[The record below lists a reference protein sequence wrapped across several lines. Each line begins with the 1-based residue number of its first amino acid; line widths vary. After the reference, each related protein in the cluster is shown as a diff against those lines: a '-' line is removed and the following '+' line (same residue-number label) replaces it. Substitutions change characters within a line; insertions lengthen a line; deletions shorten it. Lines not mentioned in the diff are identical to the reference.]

1 MRSDSGWVISCEAA
15 FSDVETSV
23 GLVRPMPPS
32 LAGRESKLRS
42 RLLGACLPLRAGMRR
57 VEIMSSR
64 GCKKLLMFGM
74 VRASCVHLLV
84 KPCVKAANAE

>member
-15 FSDVETSV
+15 NSEVETSV
-23 GLVRPMPPS
+23 GPIPPS

-42 RLLGACLPLRAGMRR
+42 RLLEACLPLRAGMRR

-64 GCKKLLMFGM
+64 GCKKWLMFGM
-74 VRASCVHLLV
+74 VRARCVHLLV
-84 KPCVKAANAE
+84 KPCVKVANAE